1 MANKYLDSDGLLYFW
16 SKIKAAL
23 PKKTSELTNDSG
35 FITIDDVPEG
45 VSPSTTTPKMDGT
58 AATGT
63 ETAYARGDH
72 VHPSDSTKVDKV
84 SGKGLS
90 TNDYTTAE
98 KNKLAGIDDNA
109 NNYTLP
115 AATSSALGGVKTGSN
130 INNSSGTIS
139 VNDGTTSA
147 KGVVQLTDTIGSD
160 STKAATPTA
169 VKAVQDEVK
178 TKADK
183 STTIAGYGITDAY
196 TKTEVD
202 GKLSGALHYQ
212 GTKENYSD
220 LPTTGNVKGDVWNI
234 TNADASHGV
243 KAGDNVAWNGTEW
256 DVLAGTVDLSAY
268 MLTSDMVRVTNT
280 EIDTIV
286 AS

>member
-84 SGKGLS
+84 TGKGLS

-202 GKLSGALHYQ
+202 GKVSGALHYK
-212 GTKENYSD
+212 GSKDTYAD
-220 LPTTGNVKGDVWNI
+220 LPTTGNTIGDVWNI

-243 KAGDNVAWNGTEW
+243 KAGDNVAWNGTDW
-256 DVLAGTVDLSAY
+256 DVLSGTVDLSAY
-268 MLTSDMVRVTNT
+268 MLIADMVRVTNT